1 MAETDRVVVRRTS
14 LLAEVRRVDPEW
26 DREGKRPVVYRMS
39 NGREF
44 REVEGSAYTDG
55 ESPPSSE

>member
-1 MAETDRVVVRRTS
+1 MAETDRVVSRRTS

-26 DREGKRPVVYRMS
+26 DREGKRPVAYRMS
-39 NGREF
+39 NNREF
-44 REVEGSAYTDG
+44 REVEGSVYTDG